1 MVSKGI
7 LAPKIPYRGIAGFLI
22 WARRDN
28 RRLYGALVARFP
40 QVAAFEEQVKNY
52 VDPEAGLGHMHGFAD
67 VFASIGSGLSGAASA
82 IGRFVSNNGAALL
95 AAGGT
100 ALVVNQQ
107 YKLAN
112 AQVQLAQAGQPPAQV
127 AYVQTPNG
135 PVAVP
140 VQNTGSG
147 YQQSYYGQPQ
157 ASPSMFSSLSR
168 IPLTT
173 WLIGAGALGT
183 IFLTM
188 KRR

>member
-7 LAPKIPYRGIAGFLI
+7 LAPKIPYRGIAGFLV

-52 VDPEAGLGHMHGFAD
+52 VDPEAGLSGFAD

-127 AYVQTPNG
+127 AYVQTANG

-140 VQNTGSG
+140 VQNTGLG

-157 ASPSMFSSLSR
+157 ASPSMFAGLSR

-183 IFLTM
+183 IFLLM